1 VTVSSRIDLNAD
13 LGEGDSSDAAL
24 LAIVTSANV
33 ACGFHAGDRATMQEA
48 CGGAAAHGVAIGAHV
63 GYRDREGFGRRP
75 LAVSARQIEQETA
88 EQIDALRSCARAE
101 GTDVVYLKP
110 HGALYQR
117 ATLDEECAEALVTA
131 ATDAGGLR
139 GGVLCLPG
147 SVLLAA
153 AAAAGLAAV
162 PEGFADRGY
171 RADGSLVPRGQP
183 GDLLDEAAAAR
194 QAVALARS
202 GDVRSLCVHGDSPA
216 AVRIAE
222 QIVGEL
228 ASAGVELGPFV

>member
-1 VTVSSRIDLNAD
+1 VSSRIDLNAD
-13 LGEGDSSDAAL
+13 LGEGGSSDAAL

-33 ACGFHAGDRATMQEA
+33 ACGFHAGNRATMQEA

-88 EQIDALRSCARAE
+88 EQIEALRSFARAE

-139 GGVLCLPG
+139 GVLCLPR
-147 SVLLAA
+147 SVLLGA

-216 AVRIAE
+216 AVRLAE

>member
-1 VTVSSRIDLNAD
+1 VSSRIDLNAD
-13 LGEGDSSDAAL
+13 LGEGGSSDAAL

-33 ACGFHAGDRATMQEA
+33 ACGFHAGDRATMQAA
-48 CGGAAAHGVAIGAHV
+48 CGGAATHGVAIGAHV

-75 LAVSARQIEQETA
+75 LTVSARQIEQETA
-88 EQIDALRSCARAE
+88 EQIEALRSCARAE

-110 HGALYQR
+110 HGALYHR
-117 ATLDEECAEALVTA
+117 ATLDEECAQALVTA

-139 GGVLCLPG
+139 GVLCLPG

-194 QAVALARS
+194 QAVALAS
-202 GDVRSLCVHGDSPA
+202 AGDVRSLCVHGDSPA
-216 AVRIAE
+216 AVRLAE
-222 QIVGEL
+222 RIVREL

>member
-1 VTVSSRIDLNAD
+1 MSSRIDLNAD
-13 LGEGDSSDAAL
+13 LGEGGSSDAAL

-48 CGGAAAHGVAIGAHV
+48 CGGAATHGVAIGAHV
-63 GYRDREGFGRRP
+63 AYRDREGFGRRP
-75 LAVSARQIEQETA
+75 LAVSARQIEEETA
-88 EQIDALRSCARAE
+88 EQIEALRSCARAE

-110 HGALYQR
+110 HGALYHR
-117 ATLDEECAEALVTA
+117 ATLDDECAQALVSA

-139 GGVLCLPG
+139 GVLCFPG
-147 SVLLAA
+147 SALLAA
-153 AAAAGLAAV
+153 ATAAGLADV

-183 GDLLDEAAAAR
+183 GDLLDEAAAAG
-194 QAVALARS
+194 QAVALAS
-202 GDVRSLCVHGDSPA
+202 AGDVRSRCVHGESPA
-216 AVRIAE
+216 AGRLAERIVR
-222 QIVGEL
+222 EL